1 MTLILWADKYFG
13 KILNWPKLSN
23 SGNTLKLMVP
33 NYSWKTVSGVTIHK
47 IYENK
52 MGYRGSKS
60 ANMAVKEQRVYGS
73 WCITPI
79 HLRCT
84 LMDFKR
90 NYQIKIPAKQLI
102 SRTYSTLSNNL
113 TVNPWFITGFSDAES
128 SFIISIYRDENNK
141 LKWRVSAY
149 FSIHI
154 HIKDLPLLELIQKT
168 LGVGKVRKN
177 RKSTVLFRVS
187 NLQELQVIINHFKKY
202 PLISAKYSDFLLFE
216 QCYNL
221 IKQKEHLTQAGLEKI
236 LAFKSNLNRGLPD
249 DLKSAFSNIVP
260 VARPEYKFNG
270 IPNPFWISGF
280 VSGDSTFSVS
290 IEKSTSKLGKRV
302 RLIFGTCL
310 HIRDKDLLI
319 GMGNY
324 FKNLNFNLLN
334 SNEINKEISVH
345 CNERNNTSLLQIKN
359 NFDIENK
366 VIPFFNEYPIL
377 GVKRLDFED
386 FKKVA
391 ELVKNKEHLNAEGL
405 NKIIKIVEGMNLDR
419 KLESSIEK

>member
-1 MTLILWADKYFG
+1 M
-13 KILNWPKLSN
+13 
-23 SGNTLKLMVP
+23 
-33 NYSWKTVSGVTIHK
+33 
-47 IYENK
+47 
-52 MGYRGSKS
+52 
-60 ANMAVKEQRVYGS
+60 
-73 WCITPI
+73 
-79 HLRCT
+79 
-84 LMDFKR
+84 
-90 NYQIKIPAKQLI
+90 
-102 SRTYSTLSNNL
+102 
-113 TVNPWFITGFSDAES
+113 
-128 SFIISIYRDENNK
+128 
-141 LKWRVSAY
+141 KWRVSAY

-154 HIKDLPLLELIQKT
+154 HIKDLPLLKLIQKT

-177 RKSTVLFRVS
+177 SKSTVLFRVS
-187 NLQELQVIINHFKKY
+187 NLQEQQVIIDHFDKY
-202 PLISAKYSDFLLFE
+202 PLISAKYSDFLLFK

-221 IKQKEHLTQAGLEKI
+221 IKQKEHLTQAGLVKI
-236 LAFKSNLNRGLPD
+236 LALKYNLNKGLPD
-249 DLKSAFSNIVP
+249 DLKSAFPNIVP
-260 VARPEYKFNG
+260 VARPAYKFKD

-280 VSGDSTFSVS
+280 VTGDSSFSVS

-319 GMGNY
+319 GLGNY

-334 SNEINKEISVH
+334 LNGIKQEISVH
-345 CNERNNTSLLQIKN
+345 CNESNNTSLLQIKN

-366 VIPFFNEYPIL
+366 VIPFFNEYPVL

-391 ELVKNKEHLNAEGL
+391 ELVKNKEHLNAEGF

>member
-1 MTLILWADKYFG
+1 MI
-13 KILNWPKLSN
+13 
-23 SGNTLKLMVP
+23 P
-33 NYSWKTVSGVTIHK
+33 NYIQKIISGWTNHSSKVISHK
-47 IYENK
+47 MSENE
-52 MGYRGSKS
+52 MEYRGSKS
-60 ANMAVKEQRVYGS
+60 ANMAVKEQRVDGS
-73 WCITPI
+73 WFISPVQNKKKLMN
-79 HLRCT
+79 LRCT
-84 LMDFKR
+84 LMDFER
-90 NYQIKIPAKQLI
+90 NYQVKILTNQLI

-113 TVNPWFITGFSDAES
+113 MVNPWFITGFSDAES
-128 SFIISIYRDENNK
+128 SFIISIYRDEKNK

-154 HIKDLPLLELIQKT
+154 HIKDLPLLKLIQKT

-177 RKSTVLFRVS
+177 SKSTVLFRVS
-187 NLQELQVIINHFKKY
+187 NLKELQVIIDHFDKY
-202 PLISAKYSDFLLFE
+202 PLISAKYSDFLLFK

-221 IKQKEHLTQAGLEKI
+221 IKQKEHLTQAGLVKI
-236 LAFKSNLNRGLPD
+236 LALKYNLNKGLPD
-249 DLKSAFSNIVP
+249 DLKSAFPNIVS
-260 VARPEYKFNG
+260 VARPAYKFKD

-280 VSGDSTFSVS
+280 VTGDSSFSVS

-319 GMGNY
+319 GLGNY
-324 FKNLNFNLLN
+324 FKNLNFNLINLN
-334 SNEINKEISVH
+334 GIKQEISVH
-345 CNERNNTSLLQIKN
+345 CNESNNTSLLQIKN

-366 VIPFFNEYPIL
+366 VIPFFNEYPVL

-386 FKKVA
+386 FKKVSK
-391 ELVKNKEHLNAEGL
+391 LVKNKEHLNAEGF